1 MRSLKSRHLE
11 MLVVIVEHNKASKV
25 LHLADEKGV
34 TASVAMLGRGTA
46 SKTLFDYL
54 GLNDKKKA
62 VLKLFGKTEEIRELA
77 DYLVEKL
84 EIDKPNHGIAYIE
97 RAFNVFGTEDNDND
111 NGSENIKRGEK
122 MYNAIYTIVEKGN
135 ADDVIE
141 AAEKAGSRGAT
152 VIHARGSGSEEAR
165 KVFNMLIEP
174 EKEIV
179 LIISEEA
186 KTKDIVESIRKETQ
200 IEEEGKGIIFVT
212 NVVATYGLAKISC

>member
-46 SKTLFDYL
+46 SRTIFDYL

-62 VLKLFGKTEEIRELA
+62 VLMLFGKTEEITDLA

-84 EIDKPNHGIAYIE
+84 EMNKPNHGIAYIE
-97 RAFNVFGTEDNDND
+97 SAFNVFGTEDNA
-111 NGSENIKRGEK
+111 NGSENIKIGEN

-141 AAEKAGSRGAT
+141 AAQKAGSRGGT
-152 VIHARGSGSEEAR
+152 VMHARGSGSEEAR

-186 KTKDIVESIRKETQ
+186 KTKDIVESIRKETG
-200 IEEEGKGIIFVT
+200 IEEQGKGIIFVT
-212 NVVATYGLAKISC
+212 RVEQTYGLAK

>member
-46 SKTLFDYL
+46 SRTIFDYL

-62 VLKLFGKTEEIRELA
+62 VLMLFGKTEEIMDLA

-84 EIDKPNHGIAYIE
+84 EMNKPNHGIAYIE
-97 RAFNVFGTEDNDND
+97 SAFNVFGTEDNA
-111 NGSENIKRGEK
+111 NGSENIKRGEN

-141 AAEKAGSRGAT
+141 AAQKAGSRGGT
-152 VIHARGSGSEEAR
+152 VMHARGSGSEEAR

-212 NVVATYGLAKISC
+212 NVAVTYGLAK

>member
-46 SKTLFDYL
+46 SRTIFDYL

-62 VLKLFGKTEEIRELA
+62 VLMLFGKTEEITDLA

-84 EIDKPNHGIAYIE
+84 EMDKPNHGIAYIE
-97 RAFNVFGTEDNDND
+97 SAFNVFGTEDNA
-111 NGSENIKRGEK
+111 NGSENIKRGEN

-141 AAEKAGSRGAT
+141 AAQKGGSRGGT
-152 VIHARGSGSEEAR
+152 VMHARGSGSEEAR

-212 NVVATYGLAKISC
+212 NVMATYGLAK

>member
-46 SKTLFDYL
+46 SRTIFDYL

-62 VLKLFGKTEEIRELA
+62 VLMLFGKTEEIMDLA

-84 EIDKPNHGIAYIE
+84 EMNKPNHGIAYIE
-97 RAFNVFGTEDNDND
+97 SAFNVFGTEDNA

-141 AAEKAGSRGAT
+141 AAEKAGSRGGT
-152 VIHARGSGSEEAR
+152 VMHARGSGSEEAR

-212 NVVATYGLAKISC
+212 NVATTYGLAK

>member
-46 SKTLFDYL
+46 SRTIFDYL

-62 VLKLFGKTEEIRELA
+62 VLMLFGKTEEIIDLA

-84 EIDKPNHGIAYIE
+84 EMDKPNHGIAYIE
-97 RAFNVFGTEDNDND
+97 SAFNVFGTEDNA
-111 NGSENIKRGEK
+111 NGSENIKRGEN

-141 AAEKAGSRGAT
+141 AAQKAGSRGGT
-152 VIHARGSGSEEAR
+152 VMHARGSGSEEAR

-212 NVVATYGLAKISC
+212 NVEATYGLAK

>member
-46 SKTLFDYL
+46 SRTIFDYL

-62 VLKLFGKTEEIRELA
+62 VLMLFGKTEEITDLA

-84 EIDKPNHGIAYIE
+84 EMDKPNHGIAYIE
-97 RAFNVFGTEDNDND
+97 SAFNVFGTEDNA
-111 NGSENIKRGEK
+111 NGSENIKRGEN

-141 AAEKAGSRGAT
+141 AAEKAGSRGGT
-152 VIHARGSGSEEAR
+152 VMHARGSGSEEAR

-212 NVVATYGLAKISC
+212 NVAATYGLAK

>member
-46 SKTLFDYL
+46 SRTIFDYL

-62 VLKLFGKTEEIRELA
+62 VLMLFGKTEEIMDLA

-84 EIDKPNHGIAYIE
+84 EMDKPNHGIAYIE
-97 RAFNVFGTEDNDND
+97 SAFNVFGTEDNA
-111 NGSENIKRGEK
+111 NGSENIKRGEN

-141 AAEKAGSRGAT
+141 AAQKAGSRGGT
-152 VIHARGSGSEEAR
+152 VMHARGSGSEEAR

-186 KTKDIVESIRKETQ
+186 KTKDIVESIRKETG
-200 IEEEGKGIIFVT
+200 IEEQGKGIIFIT
-212 NVVATYGLAKISC
+212 NVEQTYGLAK

>member
-11 MLVVIVEHNKASKV
+11 MLVVIVEQNKASKV

-34 TASVAMLGRGTA
+34 TASIAMLGRGTA
-46 SKTLFDYL
+46 SRTIFDYL

-62 VLKLFGKTEEIRELA
+62 VLMLFGKTEEIMDLA

-84 EIDKPNHGIAYIE
+84 EMDKPNHGIAYIE
-97 RAFNVFGTEDNDND
+97 IAFNVFGTEDNA
-111 NGSENIKRGEK
+111 NGSENIKRGEN

-141 AAEKAGSRGAT
+141 AAQKAGSRGGT
-152 VIHARGSGSEEAR
+152 VMHARGSGSEEAR

-186 KTKDIVESIRKETQ
+186 KNKDIVESIRKETQ
-200 IEEEGKGIIFVT
+200 IEEEGKGIIFIT
-212 NVVATYGLAKISC
+212 NVEATYGLAK

>member
-46 SKTLFDYL
+46 SRTIFDYL

-62 VLKLFGKTEEIRELA
+62 VLMLFGKTEEITDLA

-84 EIDKPNHGIAYIE
+84 EMDKPNHGIAYIE
-97 RAFNVFGTEDNDND
+97 SAFNVFGTEDNA
-111 NGSENIKRGEK
+111 NGSENIKRGEN

-141 AAEKAGSRGAT
+141 AAEKAGSRGGT
-152 VIHARGSGSEEAR
+152 VMHARGSGSEEAR

-186 KTKDIVESIRKETQ
+186 KTKDIVESIRKETG
-200 IEEEGKGIIFVT
+200 IEEQGKGIIFVT
-212 NVVATYGLAKISC
+212 RVEQTYGLAK

>member
-34 TASVAMLGRGTA
+34 TASIAMLGRGTA
-46 SKTLFDYL
+46 SRTIFDYL

-62 VLKLFGKTEEIRELA
+62 VLMLFGKTEEIMDLA

-84 EIDKPNHGIAYIE
+84 EMNKPNHGIAYIE
-97 RAFNVFGTEDNDND
+97 SAFNVFGTEDNA
-111 NGSENIKRGEK
+111 NGSENIKRGEN

-141 AAEKAGSRGAT
+141 AAQKAGSRGGT
-152 VIHARGSGSEEAR
+152 VMHARGSGSEEAR

-200 IEEEGKGIIFVT
+200 IEEEGKGIIFITRVEQ
-212 NVVATYGLAKISC
+212 TYGLVK

>member
-25 LHLADEKGV
+25 LHLADEKGI

-46 SKTLFDYL
+46 SRTIFDYL

-62 VLKLFGKTEEIRELA
+62 VLMLFGKTEEIMDLA

-84 EIDKPNHGIAYIE
+84 EMDKPNHGIAYIE
-97 RAFNVFGTEDNDND
+97 SAFNVFGTEDNA
-111 NGSENIKRGEK
+111 NGSENIKRGEN

-141 AAEKAGSRGAT
+141 AAQKAGSRGGT

-200 IEEEGKGIIFVT
+200 IEEEGKVIIFVT
-212 NVVATYGLAKISC
+212 NVEATYGLAK

>member
-11 MLVVIVEHNKASKV
+11 MLVVIVEQGKASKV

-62 VLKLFGKTEEIRELA
+62 VLMLFGKTEEIMDLA

-84 EIDKPNHGIAYIE
+84 EMDKPNHGIAYIE
-97 RAFNVFGTEDNDND
+97 SAFNVFGTEDNA
-111 NGSENIKRGEK
+111 NGSENIKRGEN

-141 AAEKAGSRGAT
+141 AAQKAGSRGGT
-152 VIHARGSGSEEAR
+152 VMHARGSGSEEAR

-212 NVVATYGLAKISC
+212 NVVNTYGLAK

>member
-46 SKTLFDYL
+46 SRTIFDYL

-62 VLKLFGKTEEIRELA
+62 VLMLFGKTEEIMDLA

-84 EIDKPNHGIAYIE
+84 EMNKPNHGIAYIE
-97 RAFNVFGTEDNDND
+97 SAFNVFGTEDNA
-111 NGSENIKRGEK
+111 NGSENIKRGEN

-141 AAEKAGSRGAT
+141 AAQKAGSRGGT
-152 VIHARGSGSEEAR
+152 VMHARGSGSEEAR

-186 KTKDIVESIRKETQ
+186 KTKDIVESIRKETG
-200 IEEEGKGIIFVT
+200 IEEQGKGIIFVT
-212 NVVATYGLAKISC
+212 RVEQTYGLAK

>member
-11 MLVVIVEHNKASKV
+11 MLVVIVEQNKASKV

-46 SKTLFDYL
+46 SRTIFDYL

-62 VLKLFGKTEEIRELA
+62 VLMLFGKTEEIMDLA

-84 EIDKPNHGIAYIE
+84 EMNKPNHGIAYIE
-97 RAFNVFGTEDNDND
+97 SAFNVFGTEDNA
-111 NGSENIKRGEK
+111 NGSENIKRGEN

-141 AAEKAGSRGAT
+141 AAQKAGSRGGT
-152 VIHARGSGSEEAR
+152 VMHARGSGSEEAR

-186 KTKDIVESIRKETQ
+186 KTKDIVESISKETG
-200 IEEEGKGIIFVT
+200 IEEQGKGIIFVT
-212 NVVATYGLAKISC
+212 RVEQTYGLAK

>member
-25 LHLADEKGV
+25 LHLADEKGI

-46 SKTLFDYL
+46 SRTIFDYL

-62 VLKLFGKTEEIRELA
+62 VLMLFGKTEEIMDLA

-84 EIDKPNHGIAYIE
+84 EMDKPNHGIAYIE
-97 RAFNVFGTEDNDND
+97 SAFNVFGTEDNA
-111 NGSENIKRGEK
+111 NGSENIKRGEN

-141 AAEKAGSRGAT
+141 AAQKAGSRGGT
-152 VIHARGSGSEEAR
+152 VMHARGSGSEEAR

-200 IEEEGKGIIFVT
+200 IEEEGKGIIFITRVEQ
-212 NVVATYGLAKISC
+212 TYGLVK

>member
-11 MLVVIVEHNKASKV
+11 ILVVIVEHNKASKV

-46 SKTLFDYL
+46 SRTLFDYL

-62 VLKLFGKTEEIRELA
+62 VLMLFGKTEEIMDLA

-84 EIDKPNHGIAYIE
+84 EMDKPNHGIAYIE
-97 RAFNVFGTEDNDND
+97 SAFNVFGTEDNA

-141 AAEKAGSRGAT
+141 AAQKGGSRGGT
-152 VIHARGSGSEEAR
+152 VMHARGSGSEEAR

-212 NVVATYGLAKISC
+212 NVVNTYGLVK

>member
-46 SKTLFDYL
+46 SRTIFDYL

-62 VLKLFGKTEEIRELA
+62 VLMLFGKTEEIMDLA

-84 EIDKPNHGIAYIE
+84 EMDKPNHGIAYIE
-97 RAFNVFGTEDNDND
+97 SAFNVFGTEDNA
-111 NGSENIKRGEK
+111 NGSENIKRGET

-135 ADDVIE
+135 ADCVIE
-141 AAEKAGSRGAT
+141 AAEKAGSRGGT
-152 VIHARGSGSEEAR
+152 VMHARGSGSEEAR

-186 KTKDIVESIRKETQ
+186 KTKDIVESIRKETG

-212 NVVATYGLAKISC
+212 RVEQTYGLAK

>member
-46 SKTLFDYL
+46 SRTIFDYL

-62 VLKLFGKTEEIRELA
+62 VLMLFGKTEEIIDLA

-84 EIDKPNHGIAYIE
+84 EMDKPNHGIAYIE
-97 RAFNVFGTEDNDND
+97 SAFNVFGTEDNA
-111 NGSENIKRGEK
+111 NGSENIKRGEN

-141 AAEKAGSRGAT
+141 AAQKGGSRGGT
-152 VIHARGSGSEEAR
+152 VMHARGSGSEEAR

-186 KTKDIVESIRKETQ
+186 KTKDIVESIRKETG
-200 IEEEGKGIIFVT
+200 IEEQGKGIIFVT
-212 NVVATYGLAKISC
+212 RVVNTYGLVK

>member
-46 SKTLFDYL
+46 SRTIFDYL

-62 VLKLFGKTEEIRELA
+62 VLMLFGKTEEIMDLA

-84 EIDKPNHGIAYIE
+84 EMDKPNHGIAYIE
-97 RAFNVFGTEDNDND
+97 SAFNVFGTEDNA
-111 NGSENIKRGEK
+111 NGSENIKRGEN

-141 AAEKAGSRGAT
+141 AAEKAGSRGGT
-152 VIHARGSGSEEAR
+152 VMHARGSGSEEAR

-186 KTKDIVESIRKETQ
+186 KTKDIVESIRKETG
-200 IEEEGKGIIFVT
+200 IEEQGKGIIFIT
-212 NVVATYGLAKISC
+212 NVEQTYGLAK

>member
-46 SKTLFDYL
+46 SRTIFDYL

-62 VLKLFGKTEEIRELA
+62 VLMLFGKTEEITDLA

-84 EIDKPNHGIAYIE
+84 EMDKPNHGIAYIE
-97 RAFNVFGTEDNDND
+97 SAFNVFGTEDNA
-111 NGSENIKRGEK
+111 NGSENIKRGEN

-141 AAEKAGSRGAT
+141 AAQKGGSRGGT
-152 VIHARGSGSEEAR
+152 VMHARGSGSEEAR

-186 KTKDIVESIRKETQ
+186 KTKDIVESIRKETG
-200 IEEEGKGIIFVT
+200 IEEQGKGIIFVT
-212 NVVATYGLAKISC
+212 RVEQTYGLAK

>member
-1 MRSLKSRHLE
+1 
-11 MLVVIVEHNKASKV
+11 
-25 LHLADEKGV
+25 
-34 TASVAMLGRGTA
+34 MLGRGTA
-46 SKTLFDYL
+46 SRTIFDYL

-62 VLKLFGKTEEIRELA
+62 VLMLFGKTEEIMDLA

-84 EIDKPNHGIAYIE
+84 EMDKPNHGIAYIE
-97 RAFNVFGTEDNDND
+97 SAFNVFGTEDNA
-111 NGSENIKRGEK
+111 NGSENIKRGEN

-141 AAEKAGSRGAT
+141 AAEKAGSRGGT
-152 VIHARGSGSEEAR
+152 VMHARGSGSEEAR

-200 IEEEGKGIIFVT
+200 IEEEGKGIIFIT
-212 NVVATYGLAKISC
+212 NVEATYGLAK

>member
-46 SKTLFDYL
+46 SRTIFDYL

-62 VLKLFGKTEEIRELA
+62 VLMLFGKTEEITDLA

-84 EIDKPNHGIAYIE
+84 EMNKPNHGIAYIE
-97 RAFNVFGTEDNDND
+97 SAFNVFGTENNA
-111 NGSENIKRGEK
+111 NGSENIKRGEN

-141 AAEKAGSRGAT
+141 AAQKAGSRGGT
-152 VIHARGSGSEEAR
+152 VMHARGSGSEEAR

-186 KTKDIVESIRKETQ
+186 KTKDIVESIRKETG
-200 IEEEGKGIIFVT
+200 IEEQGKGIIFVT
-212 NVVATYGLAKISC
+212 NVAQTYGLAK

>member
-34 TASVAMLGRGTA
+34 TATVAMLGRGTA
-46 SKTLFDYL
+46 SRTIFDYL

-62 VLKLFGKTEEIRELA
+62 VLMLFGKTEEIMGLA

-84 EIDKPNHGIAYIE
+84 EMDKPNHGIAYIE
-97 RAFNVFGTEDNDND
+97 SAFNVFGTEDNS
-111 NGSENIKRGEK
+111 NGSENIKRGEN

-141 AAEKAGSRGAT
+141 AAQKAGSRGGT
-152 VIHARGSGSEEAR
+152 VMHARGSGSEEAR

-179 LIISEEA
+179 LIISEEE

-212 NVVATYGLAKISC
+212 NVAATYGLLK

>member
-11 MLVVIVEHNKASKV
+11 MLVVIVEQNKASKV

-46 SKTLFDYL
+46 SRTIFDYL

-62 VLKLFGKTEEIRELA
+62 VLMLFGKTEEIMDLA

-84 EIDKPNHGIAYIE
+84 EMDKPNHGIAYIE
-97 RAFNVFGTEDNDND
+97 SAFNVFGTEDNA
-111 NGSENIKRGEK
+111 NGSENIKRGEN

-141 AAEKAGSRGAT
+141 AAEKVGSRGGT
-152 VIHARGSGSEEAR
+152 VMHARGSGSEEAR

-212 NVVATYGLAKISC
+212 RVEQTYGLVK

>member
-46 SKTLFDYL
+46 SRTIFDYL

-62 VLKLFGKTEEIRELA
+62 VLMLFGKTEEITDLA

-84 EIDKPNHGIAYIE
+84 EMDKPNHGIAYIE
-97 RAFNVFGTEDNDND
+97 SAFNVFGTENNA
-111 NGSENIKRGEK
+111 NGSENIKRGEN

-141 AAEKAGSRGAT
+141 AAQKGGSRGGT
-152 VIHARGSGSEEAR
+152 VMHARGSGSEEAR

-186 KTKDIVESIRKETQ
+186 KTKDIVESIRKETG
-200 IEEEGKGIIFVT
+200 IEEQGKGIIFVT
-212 NVVATYGLAKISC
+212 NVAQTYGLAK

>member
-25 LHLADEKGV
+25 LHLADEKGI

-46 SKTLFDYL
+46 SRTIFDYL

-62 VLKLFGKTEEIRELA
+62 VLMLFGKTEGITDLA

-84 EIDKPNHGIAYIE
+84 EMDKLNHGIAYIE
-97 RAFNVFGTEDNDND
+97 SAFNVFGTEDNA
-111 NGSENIKRGEK
+111 NGSENIKRGEN

-141 AAEKAGSRGAT
+141 AAEKAGSRGGT
-152 VIHARGSGSEEAR
+152 VMHARGSGSEEAR

-186 KTKDIVESIRKETQ
+186 KTKDIVESIRKETG
-200 IEEEGKGIIFVT
+200 IEERGKGIIFVT
-212 NVVATYGLAKISC
+212 NVAQTYGLAK

>member
-11 MLVVIVEHNKASKV
+11 MLVVIVEQNKASKV

-34 TASVAMLGRGTA
+34 TASIAMLGRGTA
-46 SKTLFDYL
+46 SRTIFDYL

-62 VLKLFGKTEEIRELA
+62 VLMLFGKTEEIMDLA

-84 EIDKPNHGIAYIE
+84 EMDKPNHGIAYIE
-97 RAFNVFGTEDNDND
+97 SAFNVFGTEDNA
-111 NGSENIKRGEK
+111 NGSENIKRGEN

-141 AAEKAGSRGAT
+141 AAQKAGSRGGT
-152 VIHARGSGSEEAR
+152 VMHARGSGSEEAR

-200 IEEEGKGIIFVT
+200 IEEEGKGIIFIT
-212 NVVATYGLAKISC
+212 NVEATYGLAK

>member
-46 SKTLFDYL
+46 SRTIFDYL

-62 VLKLFGKTEEIRELA
+62 VLMLFGKTEEITDLA

-84 EIDKPNHGIAYIE
+84 EMDKPNHGIAYIE
-97 RAFNVFGTEDNDND
+97 SAFNVFGTEDNA
-111 NGSENIKRGEK
+111 NGSENIKRGEN

-141 AAEKAGSRGAT
+141 AAEKAGSRGGT
-152 VIHARGSGSEEAR
+152 VMHARGSGSEEAR

-186 KTKDIVESIRKETQ
+186 KTKDIVESIRKETG
-200 IEEEGKGIIFVT
+200 IEEQGKGIIFIT
-212 NVVATYGLAKISC
+212 NVAQTYGLAK

>member
-34 TASVAMLGRGTA
+34 TASIAMLGRGTA
-46 SKTLFDYL
+46 SRTIFDYL

-62 VLKLFGKTEEIRELA
+62 VLMLFGKTEEITDLA

-84 EIDKPNHGIAYIE
+84 EMNKPNHGIAYIE
-97 RAFNVFGTEDNDND
+97 SAFNVFGTEDNA
-111 NGSENIKRGEK
+111 NGSENIKRGEN

-141 AAEKAGSRGAT
+141 AAEKAGSRGGT
-152 VIHARGSGSEEAR
+152 VMHARGSGSEEAR

-200 IEEEGKGIIFVT
+200 IEEEGKGIIFIT
-212 NVVATYGLAKISC
+212 NVAQTYGLAK

>member
-46 SKTLFDYL
+46 SRTIFDYL

-62 VLKLFGKTEEIRELA
+62 VLMLFGKTEEIMDLA

-84 EIDKPNHGIAYIE
+84 EMDKPNHGIAYIE
-97 RAFNVFGTEDNDND
+97 SAFNVFGTEDNANV
-111 NGSENIKRGEK
+111 SENIKRGET

-141 AAEKAGSRGAT
+141 AAQKAGSRGGT
-152 VIHARGSGSEEAR
+152 VMHARGSGSEEAR

-186 KTKDIVESIRKETQ
+186 KTKDIVESIRKETG
-200 IEEEGKGIIFVT
+200 IEEQGKGIIFVT
-212 NVVATYGLAKISC
+212 RVEQTYGLAK

>member
-46 SKTLFDYL
+46 SRTIFDYL

-62 VLKLFGKTEEIRELA
+62 VLMLFGKTEEITDLA

-84 EIDKPNHGIAYIE
+84 EMDKPNHGIAYIE
-97 RAFNVFGTEDNDND
+97 SAFNVFGTEDNA
-111 NGSENIKRGEK
+111 NGSENIKRGEN

-141 AAEKAGSRGAT
+141 AAEKAGSRGGT

-212 NVVATYGLAKISC
+212 NVVNTYGLVK

>member
-46 SKTLFDYL
+46 SRTIFDYL

-62 VLKLFGKTEEIRELA
+62 VLMLFGKTEEITDLA

-84 EIDKPNHGIAYIE
+84 EMDKPNHGIAYIE
-97 RAFNVFGTEDNDND
+97 SAFNVFGTEDNANR
-111 NGSENIKRGEK
+111 SENIKRGEN

-141 AAEKAGSRGAT
+141 AAQKAGSRGGT
-152 VIHARGSGSEEAR
+152 VMHARGSGSEEAR

-186 KTKDIVESIRKETQ
+186 KTKDIVESIRKETG
-200 IEEEGKGIIFVT
+200 IEEQGKGIIFVT
-212 NVVATYGLAKISC
+212 RVEQTYGLAK

>member
-46 SKTLFDYL
+46 SRTIFDYL

-62 VLKLFGKTEEIRELA
+62 VLMLFGKTEEIMDLA

-84 EIDKPNHGIAYIE
+84 EMDKPNHGIAYIE
-97 RAFNVFGTEDNDND
+97 SAFNVFGTEDNA
-111 NGSENIKRGEK
+111 NGSENIKRGEN

-141 AAEKAGSRGAT
+141 AAQKAGSRGGT
-152 VIHARGSGSEEAR
+152 VMHARGSGSEEAR

-200 IEEEGKGIIFVT
+200 IEEEGKGIIFIT
-212 NVVATYGLAKISC
+212 NVEQTYGLVK

>member
-46 SKTLFDYL
+46 SRTIFDYL

-62 VLKLFGKTEEIRELA
+62 VLMLFGKTEEITDLA

-84 EIDKPNHGIAYIE
+84 EMNKPNHGIAYIE
-97 RAFNVFGTEDNDND
+97 SAFNVFGTEDNA
-111 NGSENIKRGEK
+111 NGSENIKRGEN

-141 AAEKAGSRGAT
+141 AAQKGGSRGGT

-179 LIISEEA
+179 LIISEA
-186 KTKDIVESIRKETQ
+186 VSYTHLTLPTKLEWCRSRWSP
-200 IEEEGKGIIFVT
+200 
-212 NVVATYGLAKISC
+212 YH